1 MNLFYL
7 YLLSIVIVI
16 VFIFIVWS
24 LYKQCSNRKVFLNDA
39 KQSFCTDYRLHQLP
53 ITHAKGTP
61 SPNRSTSVKD
71 HKADIDHR
79 NLLRRPLRTE
89 KDTKDTR
96 NARKHGSLTCEHVKG
111 PLSQKRVEKDTTKAR
126 RSGASCLVLTEQNE
140 VSPRAP
146 SNKVSIRDIYE
157 GDSEWS
163 DSMRDAFGFDD
174 L

>member
-1 MNLFYL
+1 ME
-7 YLLSIVIVI
+7 
-16 VFIFIVWS
+16 
-24 LYKQCSNRKVFLNDA
+24 KVFLKDM
-39 KQSFCTDYRLHQLP
+39 KHSYMSCSDYRLHQLP

-61 SPNRSTSVKD
+61 YPHRSTQVMN
-71 HKADIDHR
+71 HKANIDHR
-79 NLLRRPLRTE
+79 TSLRRPLRIE

-111 PLSQKRVEKDTTKAR
+111 PVSQKMVEKDTTKAR
-126 RSGASCLVLTEQNE
+126 RSGASCLVLTEKNV

-146 SNKVSIRDIYE
+146 SDKVSIRDIYE

-163 DSMRDAFGFDD
+163 DSMRDSFGFDD